1 VNPPN
6 RAIILAAGQ
15 GKRLLPLTESR
26 PKCLIELS
34 GRSLLAWQLI
44 RLQAAGVEEAVV
56 VTGFRADAVEAEI
69 ARRHG
74 ADPAFR
80 EAEEQSRRVA
90 RLLSDGAL
98 RGWLGV
104 AVAGR

>member
-1 VNPPN
+1 MQSSGADADLGDSPP
-6 RAIILAAGQ
+6 
-15 GKRLLPLTESR
+15 EWS
-26 PKCLIELS
+26 E
-34 GRSLLAWQLI
+34 
-44 RLQAAGVEEAVV
+44 
-56 VTGFRADAVEAEI
+56 RADAVEAEV

-74 ADPAFR
+74 ADPAFQ

-104 AVAGR
+104 AVARS